1 MLNKQNESDRV
12 EKLTECFWYSSEV
25 FEKSTNNEICE
36 HFQEEE
42 PVNCELD
49 VDPNRYKTGRIS
61 DINLSDNNRQNI
73 EDAHNV
79 DNQFILRGAE
89 LFIPFFDQMRW
100 DAETPFLCLKFFF
113 LIHFCNEICHII
125 SSLITGIS
133 WQVSA
138 SSSWFAEI
146 WESIHNSVGNF
157 VNFFFLES
165 CLILIFIP
173 PKFVSIEQSIHVFK
187 LKLVFIADLLLD
199 FVFPNVFELTKSY
212 VFFLLFF
219 ALLIKLRTS
228 PIAV

>member
-25 FEKSTNNEICE
+25 FEKSTNYEICE

-49 VDPNRYKTGRIS
+49 VDPNRNKTGRIS

-79 DNQFILRGAE
+79 DNQFILRSAE

-125 SSLITGIS
+125 SS
-133 WQVSA
+133 
-138 SSSWFAEI
+138 
-146 WESIHNSVGNF
+146 
-157 VNFFFLES
+157 
-165 CLILIFIP
+165 
-173 PKFVSIEQSIHVFK
+173 
-187 LKLVFIADLLLD
+187 
-199 FVFPNVFELTKSY
+199 Y
-212 VFFLLFF
+212 
-219 ALLIKLRTS
+219 
-228 PIAV
+228 